1 MKIIH
6 LDGYQWNI
14 NEPIVSAIGYFDGL
28 HVGHMELVKEV
39 LRVSKSKGYKS
50 ALMTFD
56 HQPGYVLGY
65 LKEEKYLSSMLDRK
79 DILEQMGIDYLLII
93 DFSKEVAR
101 LSPSTFIE
109 KYIIHSHI
117 KHIVCGFDFRFGYQN
132 QGDAYDL
139 QNYTG
144 IDVTIIDEVIYD
156 NEKISSSRIRQC
168 LDLGRISYVTE
179 LLGRR
184 YTITGKV
191 IKGRQIGRTIGFK
204 TANIEYNNY
213 YLPQRGVYV
222 VKAYIHDRVYMGMCN
237 IGLNPTF
244 SELSHMSLEVNILD
258 FDEDIYGEYL
268 KVEFYAK
275 MRGEKTFDN
284 RDGLI
289 KQLTSDQQ
297 YIRKYF
303 AENAD

>member
-39 LRVSKSKGYKS
+39 LSVSKRKGYKS

-56 HQPGYVLGY
+56 HQPSYILGY
-65 LKEEKYLSSMLDRK
+65 SKEEKYLSSMLDRK
-79 DILEQMGIDYLLII
+79 NILEQMGIDYLLII

-101 LSPSTFIE
+101 LSPGTFIE
-109 KYIIHSHI
+109 KYIINSHI

-132 QGDAYDL
+132 QGDAYDI
-139 QNYTG
+139 QNYQG

-156 NEKISSSRIRQC
+156 NEKISSSRIRQY

-222 VKAYIHDRVYMGMCN
+222 VKAYIHDQVYMGMCN

-258 FDEDIYGEYL
+258 FDEDIYGEYV

-297 YIRKYF
+297 YTRKYF
-303 AENAD
+303 AENID